1 MSRVKNREL
10 YNLLEVNPNAT
21 ADEIRS
27 AYKKAALKAHP
38 DKGGNEETF
47 KKVSQAYQ
55 ILSDDDKRRQYDM
68 TGVVNDSDRP
78 PPGPMPVPFPFDIP
92 FDIGKIFQSFSPGGR
107 PGVRQKGEKAPP
119 RIQRVPI
126 SLSQFYH
133 GHSFEVKINRMK
145 FCVTCKGTCYKS
157 RKTCDHCGG
166 SGSVAQ
172 IIQMGPMSI
181 KNISPC
187 GPCGGEG
194 NVGADKCEDCEGQ
207 GKQPEEKTLNVE
219 VKPGSPAG
227 TTIVFERMCS
237 DSNEFAN
244 AGDVHIV
251 LDEAPDEDW
260 KRVGDDLRTTVTLTL
275 AESLVGCRMK
285 FLEHP
290 SGEPVICEIGAGITN
305 GDELRFL
312 GQGMPGGHLIVT
324 VQVRPRQ
331 DEREKLQREGR
342 AYLASLFGIQ
352 LDGVV
357 EV

>member
-1 MSRVKNREL
+1 MSRSNNKEL
-10 YNLLEVNPNAT
+10 YNLLGVSPT
-21 ADEIRS
+21 ASSDEIRS
-27 AYKKAALKAHP
+27 AYKKAALKEHP

-47 KKVSQAYQ
+47 KKIAQAYQ
-55 ILSDDDKRRQYDM
+55 ILSDDEKRRHYDM
-68 TGVVNDSDRP
+68 TGVVNTNDRP
-78 PPGPMPVPFPFDIP
+78 PPGSMPMPHPFNFDIP
-92 FDIGKIFQSFSPGGR
+92 FDLGKIFGGFRGAPG
-107 PGVRQKGEKAPP
+107 PRQKGDKAPP

-145 FCVTCKGTCYKS
+145 FCEPCRGSSYKS
-157 RKTCDHCGG
+157 RRTCDHCGG

-187 GPCGGEG
+187 GPCSGEG
-194 NVGADKCEDCEGQ
+194 NIGADKCEVCEGQ
-207 GKQPEEKTLNVE
+207 GKQPEEKTLKVD
-219 VKPGSPAG
+219 VKPGVAAG
-227 TTIVFERMCS
+227 TTIVFESMCS
-237 DSNEFAN
+237 DSNEYAR
-244 AGDVHIV
+244 AGDVHII

-260 KRVGDDLRTTVTLTL
+260 KRVGADLRTTVTLTL
-275 AESLVGCRMK
+275 AESLIGCRLK
-285 FLEHP
+285 FNEHP
-290 SGEPVICEIGAGITN
+290 SKDPVICEVGAGVTN
-305 GDELRFL
+305 GDELRFV

-352 LDGVV
+352 LDSVV
-357 EV
+357 DI